1 MPCGHTGNVTAT
13 AENAEE
19 NSDFQDHEA
28 LELAR
33 DADLARIVA
42 AWPSLAGPIKRA
54 MFALIG

>member
-1 MPCGHTGNVTAT
+1 MASGHTGNVTAT
-13 AENAEE
+13 PEILED
-19 NSDFQDHEA
+19 NSDFQDDEA
-28 LELAR
+28 PELAR